1 VIDLPIASALARGAR
16 VGSAFA
22 WEVAKRT
29 TERDREIAWLLYRQK
44 ILTTDQLRLLFFSS
58 LRRCQDRLLWLHRH
72 RVIDRFY
79 PSGPFAL
86 GKPQAHWLLDE
97 VGAHL
102 VAARLG
108 RERKSL
114 AWDRQQDFQHSHL
127 AHRLECNA
135 FVCSVIAASLDTE
148 DVWVGDWGLGW
159 EAIKQPWP
167 SFGGYEATKP
177 DAGFTLSTPYG
188 FVVIALEWDRATEP
202 MTTLLAKIARY
213 GTTLEESRAQRRTN
227 VCFVVPS
234 ERRADRLRR
243 EGEDAAKHVP
253 EARFWATTTAQ
264 LESHGPLAE
273 IWCCLDHEDR
283 PYGMAE
289 FETVD
294 RAEITPREQ
303 ALGRRWQVAM
313 PERWVALSPLGA
325 RRSMS
330 TAAVA
335 ETPSVTA
342 EDDELARE
350 WERRRAQERAEVERE
365 VADADARRHGA
376 PKGLRSDEGSDL
388 LDSPQDQDGEREEPW
403 R

>member
-1 VIDLPIASALARGAR
+1 VIDLSNASAPARGAR

-79 PSGPFAL
+79 PSGPFSL

-114 AWDRQQDFQHSHL
+114 AWDRQQDFHEHSHL

-135 FVCSVIAASLDTE
+135 FVCGVIAASLDT
-148 DVWVGDWGLGW
+148 DDLWVGDWDLGW
-159 EAIKQPWP
+159 PAIRQPW
-167 SFGGYEATKP
+167 STLGREVTKP
-177 DAGFTLSTPYG
+177 DAGFTLSTAHEL
-188 FVVIALEWDRATEP
+188 VVIALEWDRAAEP
-202 MTTLLAKIARY
+202 MATLLAKIRRY
-213 GTTLEESRAQRRTN
+213 GTTLETARAVSRSN

-234 ERRADRLRR
+234 ERRAERLRN

-253 EARFWATTTAQ
+253 EARFWVTSAPQ
-264 LESHGPLAE
+264 LEAHGPFGE
-273 IWCCLDHEDR
+273 IWRCLDHEDR
-283 PYGMAE
+283 AYGMAE
-289 FETVD
+289 FEAVD
-294 RAEITPREQ
+294 GAETTPREQ

-313 PERWVALSPLGA
+313 PERWAALSPLGT
-325 RRSMS
+325 RRGASA
-330 TAAVA
+330 TAATDTRSAPA
-335 ETPSVTA
+335 E
-342 EDDELARE
+342 EDPLAHE
-350 WERRRAQERAEVERE
+350 WEQRRAQERAEAERE
-365 VADADARRHGA
+365 AGTGTPTDAAR
-376 PKGLRSDEGSDL
+376 
-388 LDSPQDQDGEREEPW
+388 LDSDP
-403 R
+403 

>member
-1 VIDLPIASALARGAR
+1 LPIASAPARSAR

-79 PSGPFAL
+79 PAGPFSL

-114 AWDRQQDFQHSHL
+114 AWDRQQDFHEHSHL

-135 FVCSVIAASLDTE
+135 FVCGVIAATLDTK
-148 DVWVGDWGLGW
+148 DLWVGDWGLGW

-177 DAGFTLSTPYG
+177 DAGLTLSTPYG
-188 FVVIALEWDRATEP
+188 LVVIALEWDRATEP
-202 MTTLLAKIARY
+202 MATLLAKIRRY
-213 GTTLEESRAQRRTN
+213 GTTLQESRALRRTN
-227 VCFVVPS
+227 VCLVVPTK
-234 ERRADRLRR
+234 RRAERLRR
-243 EGEDAAKHVP
+243 DGEDAAKHVP
-253 EARFWATTTAQ
+253 EARFWVTTTP
-264 LESHGPLAE
+264 LIEDLGPLGE
-273 IWCCLDHEDR
+273 IWRCLDHEDR
-283 PYGMAE
+283 PYGLAE
-289 FETVD
+289 FEIVD
-294 RAEITPREQ
+294 GAEITPREH
-303 ALGRRWQVAM
+303 ALGRRWQVPM
-313 PERWVALSPLGA
+313 PERWAALSPLGV
-325 RRSMS
+325 RRGMS
-330 TAAVA
+330 TGAATG
-335 ETPSVTA
+335 TPSSPTA
-342 EDDELARE
+342 DDELAQE
-350 WERRRAQERAEVERE
+350 WERRRDEERAEAEQE
-365 VADADARRHGA
+365 LADADARRHGDA
-376 PKGLRSDEGSDL
+376 GGLRSDEGSGL
-388 LDSPQDQDGEREEPW
+388 LDGQADQDDKQEEPQ

>member
-1 VIDLPIASALARGAR
+1 MSIACAPARGAR
-16 VGSAFA
+16 VSSGFA

-44 ILTTDQLRLLFFSS
+44 LLTTDQLRLLFFSS

-79 PSGPFAL
+79 PSGPFSL

-114 AWDRQQDFQHSHL
+114 AWDRQQDFHQHSHL

-135 FVCSVIAASLDTE
+135 FVCSVVAASLDTE

-167 SFGGYEATKP
+167 SLGGYEATKP

-188 FVVIALEWDRATEP
+188 LVVIALEWDRATEP
-202 MTTLLAKIARY
+202 MATLLAKIARY
-213 GTTLEESRAQRRTN
+213 GTTLKESRAQRRTN

-234 ERRADRLRR
+234 ERRANRLRR

-253 EARFWATTTAQ
+253 EARFWVTTTAQ
-264 LESHGPLAE
+264 LESHGPLGE
-273 IWCCLDHEDR
+273 IWRCLDHEDR
-283 PYGMAE
+283 PYGLAE

-294 RAEITPREQ
+294 GAEKTPREQ

-313 PERWVALSPLGA
+313 HNRWAALSPLGV
-325 RRSMS
+325 RRSVS
-330 TAAVA
+330 TAAAA
-335 ETPSVTA
+335 ETSPVTA

-350 WERRRAQERAEVERE
+350 WERRRAEERAEAEQE
-365 VADADARRHGA
+365 VRDANARRRA
-376 PKGLRSDEGSDL
+376 VPEGLRSDGGSGL
-388 LDSPQDQDGEREEPW
+388 LDGSQDHDGEREEPW

>member
-1 VIDLPIASALARGAR
+1 VPIASAPARSAR

-29 TERDREIAWLLYRQK
+29 TERDREIAWVLYRQK

-58 LRRCQDRLLWLHRH
+58 LRRCQDRLLWLYRH

-127 AHRLECNA
+127 VHRLECNA

-148 DVWVGDWGLGW
+148 NVWVGDWGLGW
-159 EAIKQPWP
+159 EEIKQPWP

-177 DAGFTLSTPYG
+177 DAGLTLSTSYG
-188 FVVIALEWDRATEP
+188 LVVIALEWDRATEP
-202 MTTLLAKIARY
+202 MATLLTKIARY
-213 GTTLEESRAQRRTN
+213 GTTLKESRAQRRTN

-243 EGEDAAKHVP
+243 EGEDSAKHLP
-253 EARFWATTTAQ
+253 EARFWVTTTAQ
-264 LESHGPLAE
+264 LESLGPFAE

-294 RAEITPREQ
+294 GAEITPREQ
-303 ALGRRWQVAM
+303 ALGRRWQVPM
-313 PERWVALSPLGA
+313 PERWAALSPLGA
-325 RRSMS
+325 RRSAS
-330 TAAVA
+330 TAAAA
-335 ETPSVTA
+335 ETPSA
-342 EDDELARE
+342 PPEDDALARE
-350 WERRRAQERAEVERE
+350 WERRRAQERAEAEQEARNANGRRQGG
-365 VADADARRHGA
+365 VA
-376 PKGLRSDEGSDL
+376 GLRSDGGSGL
-388 LDSPQDQDGEREEPW
+388 LDSPQDDGSEHEEPW
-403 R
+403 Q

>member
-1 VIDLPIASALARGAR
+1 LPIASAPARGAR

-79 PSGPFAL
+79 PAGPFSL

-114 AWDRQQDFQHSHL
+114 AWDRQQDFHEHTHL

-135 FVCSVIAASLDTE
+135 FVCGVIAASLNLG

-167 SFGGYEATKP
+167 SFGGYESTKP
-177 DAGFTLSTPYG
+177 DAGFTLNTPYG
-188 FVVIALEWDRATEP
+188 LVVIALEWDRATEP
-202 MTTLLAKIARY
+202 MATLLAKIRRY
-213 GTTLEESRAQRRTN
+213 GTTLQESRAQRRTN
-227 VCFVVPS
+227 VCFVVPG
-234 ERRADRLRR
+234 ERRAERLRR
-243 EGEDAAKHVP
+243 EGEDAAKNVP
-253 EARFWATTTAQ
+253 EARFWVTTTAQ
-264 LESHGPLAE
+264 CESHGSLGE
-273 IWCCLDHEDR
+273 IWRCLDHEDR
-283 PYGMAE
+283 PYSMAE

-294 RAEITPREQ
+294 RAETTPREH

-313 PERWVALSPLGA
+313 PERWAALSPLGA
-325 RRSMS
+325 RRDLS
-330 TAAVA
+330 TGAATG
-335 ETPSVTA
+335 TPSAPA
-342 EDDELARE
+342 EHDELAGE
-350 WERRRAQERAEVERE
+350 WERRRAEERAEAERE
-365 VADADARRHGA
+365 VRDADARR
-376 PKGLRSDEGSDL
+376 EG
-388 LDSPQDQDGEREEPW
+388 GR
-403 R
+403 